1 MTDPADTKLT
11 GAEASTKLAADRTRL
26 AYERTMMAWLR
37 TSTSLI
43 SFGFTIQKFFQIENA
58 GNSQYDGLLGPSNLG
73 RLMILA
79 GLVTLVLATLEH
91 RRDLNA
97 LKKDYPFTSAFLGQ
111 GERSGDRS
119 SRNTRND
126 LGHDAALICWSMEFD
141 NAMSYKDK
149 KRSFQVRIW
158 IVPLLYAAAA
168 FTVGLS
174 FPRIEAPP
182 ARSELL

>member
-79 GLVTLVLATLEH
+79 GLVILVLATLEH

-97 LKKDYPFTSAFLGQ
+97 LKKDYPFIPHSLARVSAAVIAVLGI
-111 GERSGDRS
+111 
-119 SRNTRND
+119 
-126 LGHDAALICWSMEFD
+126 L
-141 NAMSYKDK
+141 AMVSAMM
-149 KRSFQVRIW
+149 RR
-158 IVPLLYAAAA
+158 
-168 FTVGLS
+168 
-174 FPRIEAPP
+174 
-182 ARSELL
+182 